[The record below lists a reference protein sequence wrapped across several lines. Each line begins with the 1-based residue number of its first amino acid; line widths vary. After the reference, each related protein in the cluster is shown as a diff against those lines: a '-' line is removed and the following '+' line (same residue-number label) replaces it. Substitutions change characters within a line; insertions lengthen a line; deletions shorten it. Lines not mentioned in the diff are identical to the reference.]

1 MILKRYSAPILF
13 GLAALA
19 SGCNTNNQQ
28 VDPSKI
34 PTANARSEEAQT
46 RVIAKPNTNIDKLPS
61 FEDYRSLSKEDFNN
75 KIFDFLKSLAGKS
88 KFFSAYYEAAKA
100 KGYKFQSASAAMP
113 PYMQAQFNNPELLGM
128 TDKRNNVVYLKTSN
142 NSTVRPDIS
151 FAGILIDE
159 GAHVIGDANEPG
171 GSDMNL
177 TEEIL
182 RADLIKIFDGQKE
195 LTKSEKI
202 IIDLVEEQVVSTIVR
217 DLYQKQKSKPITE
230 AIITDTIP
238 GTLISAENIVIIT
251 SNTLEGR
258 LRDLF
263 PNADTDPSKET
274 YRKIRERLTLRYAQQ
289 RIKTGE
295 FHKSVQTRLMELGII
310 KSEAPEFDFEEIIN
324 KLRRNLGLSSS
335 FSSAR
340 KSV

>member
-1 MILKRYSAPILF
+1 MILKGYSLPTLI
-13 GLAALA
+13 GLAVFA

-28 VDPSKI
+28 KDQSKI

-46 RVIAKPNTNIDKLPS
+46 RVIAKPNINVNKLPS
-61 FEDYRSLSKEDFNN
+61 FEDYRSLSNEDFNN

-100 KGYKFQSASAAMP
+100 KGYKFQPASGVMP
-113 PYMQAQFNNPELLGM
+113 TLIQAQFKKPDLLGM
-128 TDKRNNVVYLKTSN
+128 TDKLNNVVYLKTSN
-142 NSTVRPDIS
+142 KSTNRPDIS
-151 FAGILIDE
+151 FVGILIDE

-171 GSDMNL
+171 RSDMKL

-202 IIDLVEEQVVSTIVR
+202 IIDIVDEQVVSTIIR
-217 DLYQKQKSKPITE
+217 ELYQKQESKPITE

-238 GTLISAENIVIIT
+238 GTIISAESIVITT
-251 SNTLEGR
+251 SNALESR

-295 FHKSVQTRLMELGII
+295 FHKSLQTRLMELGII
-310 KSEAPEFDFEEIIN
+310 RSEASEFDFMGIIN
-324 KLRRNLGLSSS
+324 KL
-335 FSSAR
+335 
-340 KSV
+340 KDKVMED